1 MVEPN
6 YSIYIK
12 KNKCKYFVYLL
23 NINLKNIKYMSNLKL
38 SQLLETERFFE
49 DTLTLNRIGI
59 DSDVSVYEDGD
70 NIVMKISL
78 PDIHPDKIDVYV
90 KNNYLH
96 ISETKEETRE
106 EDGKAYSKEV
116 YTESFEEMIKLP
128 AGIKEEDM
136 EFDLKDGELTVTLP
150 K

>member
-1 MVEPN
+1 
-6 YSIYIK
+6 
-12 KNKCKYFVYLL
+12 
-23 NINLKNIKYMSNLKL
+23 MSNLKL